1 MSGDAEIVSTTVL
14 PLLPARPLI
23 RPAISTFQRSWPVG
37 ALAIALVVTVAWIGV
52 LGFGLFKLFEPAFL
66 WIVS

>member
-1 MSGDAEIVSTTVL
+1 MSGEAEPVL
-14 PLLPARPLI
+14 TPVMPLLPARPLI
-23 RPAISTFQRSWPVG
+23 TPAISRFQRSWPVG